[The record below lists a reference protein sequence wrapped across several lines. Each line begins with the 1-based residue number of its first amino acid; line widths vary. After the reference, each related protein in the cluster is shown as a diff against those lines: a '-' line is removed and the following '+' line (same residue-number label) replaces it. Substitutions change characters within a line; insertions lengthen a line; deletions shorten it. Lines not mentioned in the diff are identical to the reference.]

1 MVQHW
6 CCRLWASEA
15 PIKIQVISVTD
26 SVWCFRRPSYFA
38 CSYLVSA
45 EAGVFAVDVGMD
57 SDAEDFLEGMESVGI
72 PPERLRAIL
81 LTHWH
86 NDHSAGVLEEQIW
99 PTCVLRG
106 RRPALPNEANRNT
119 GDSWLARQT
128 RSRRGCS
135 SSATR
140 IARRGRTQ
148 SCSCE

>member
-72 PPERLRAIL
+72 PSERLRAIL

-86 NDHSAGVLEEQIW
+86 IEGGFRVL
-99 PTCVLRG
+99 
-106 RRPALPNEANRNT
+106 
-119 GDSWLARQT
+119 
-128 RSRRGCS
+128 
-135 SSATR
+135 ATPGHTDGHVAYVCMSQR
-140 IARRGRTQ
+140 A
-148 SCSCE
+148 SCSVAMLWQW

>member
-26 SVWCFRRPSYFA
+26 SLWCFRRPSYFA

-86 NDHSAGVLEEQIW
+86 SDHSAGAAFLKSKFG
-99 PTCVLRG
+99 PPRVLR
-106 RRPALPNEANRNT
+106 RRGPALPNEANRNT
-119 GDSWLARQT
+119 
-128 RSRRGCS
+128 
-135 SSATR
+135 
-140 IARRGRTQ
+140 
-148 SCSCE
+148 